1 MENNIKL
8 DTLTRD
14 LYQKLNSLY
23 SNSYLVFSLNP
34 TRHTIKDHMTLIF
47 RGTYVNTEIVDNL
60 FTHREHV
67 FLKLIALGFTD
78 ITINIFDT
86 EYSGLSNDDEVK
98 TEYIN
103 LSNYSEDS
111 DHFLINEYSQITDGF
126 LQNLNDCK
134 IRIRYFNVNEL
145 SNEYSFNPGSY
156 DSLID
161 GTQFYIVK
169 NINWDSVK
177 KLFFLGKKDVSAG
190 VPSNRQW
197 ITTQEFNLCLFIN
210 GLSLTTWEKSD
221 IKRNMWILQG
231 NRLKDL
237 SVPDLFT
244 YIKNTNIDVK
254 KFTTSEKMYHNTFN
268 NYIKNAKVNELKEK
282 LNAIFESS
290 DLYYDIEILMEL
302 YIYISNSNIE
312 NDQLNLQSFFEL
324 VETLTTNDIFIHIF
338 NSKFM
343 YHIKKI
349 KNVIKRNHEN
359 ENNIYYTSPSDD
371 VFLEIYSAIIT
382 KIFQDNKDLLIIN
395 FHRFSSRIFKHYI
408 LNEEIL
414 KNLKN
419 EIISFMLYNS
429 IFNPIKFNNYLIK
442 KFSTSNEKM
451 IADKNKFFVKF
462 IELINSDN
470 LFSEKIYNANFY
482 KILTII
488 YNSISNNLDIGNK
501 VRLKASHLMKKDEKV
516 YNYIFDLLNDIK
528 IKDVN
533 EISDKVNQTKRNLNR
548 YNEYWDDIF
557 TESQKIIFKKIIS
570 GYHIRN
576 TGVRHMFNNFVSEL
590 WIELVKEQIKFE
602 EKELGNEKLEYM
614 SFNDQMVYKDNLRK
628 TVKNRMNSI
637 LYNRMQT
644 KTQTQMQTIADK
656 REFSTSVCNNIQTHM
671 QNAPDLRENN
681 VSNDSMQTHSKIAN
695 KKLQTSQTSLVVSY
709 LNRLKSLTFHSS
721 DSDRIIVQTDM
732 EYNWARILRDE
743 MMKKDHSDNLLYKE
757 VFKLNKFL
765 SILLKNKRAHHTLT
779 KCFPEILNEINSSE
793 YILLALSVV
802 LTYHNRASY
811 ATIVTKIG
819 VFVLYN
825 LYRLKYYSEFESYE
839 KFKLHYTNFDNEYS
853 SRLGKIFLQLFNLY
867 AIVIEEDFDKKTKQ
881 PTKIIINEIYV
892 KDLIECALV
901 QPFSLPMVAQPLKWS
916 DKSYGGFL
924 INGEQQNDITTGS
937 IKKHKHIIEEKEG
950 LYNAINTLNSIK
962 FRINNEL
969 LEFINS
975 DGQYLLLEDN
985 TKDTEIQQFI
995 TLKIASFAATKIL
1008 ASI

>member
-1 MENNIKL
+1 
-8 DTLTRD
+8 
-14 LYQKLNSLY
+14 
-23 SNSYLVFSLNP
+23 
-34 TRHTIKDHMTLIF
+34 
-47 RGTYVNTEIVDNL
+47 
-60 FTHREHV
+60 
-67 FLKLIALGFTD
+67 
-78 ITINIFDT
+78 
-86 EYSGLSNDDEVK
+86 
-98 TEYIN
+98 
-103 LSNYSEDS
+103 
-111 DHFLINEYSQITDGF
+111 
-126 LQNLNDCK
+126 
-134 IRIRYFNVNEL
+134 
-145 SNEYSFNPGSY
+145 
-156 DSLID
+156 
-161 GTQFYIVK
+161 
-169 NINWDSVK
+169 
-177 KLFFLGKKDVSAG
+177 
-190 VPSNRQW
+190 
-197 ITTQEFNLCLFIN
+197 
-210 GLSLTTWEKSD
+210 
-221 IKRNMWILQG
+221 
-231 NRLKDL
+231 
-237 SVPDLFT
+237 
-244 YIKNTNIDVK
+244 
-254 KFTTSEKMYHNTFN
+254 
-268 NYIKNAKVNELKEK
+268 
-282 LNAIFESS
+282 
-290 DLYYDIEILMEL
+290 
-302 YIYISNSNIE
+302 
-312 NDQLNLQSFFEL
+312 
-324 VETLTTNDIFIHIF
+324 
-338 NSKFM
+338 
-343 YHIKKI
+343 
-349 KNVIKRNHEN
+349 
-359 ENNIYYTSPSDD
+359 
-371 VFLEIYSAIIT
+371 
-382 KIFQDNKDLLIIN
+382 
-395 FHRFSSRIFKHYI
+395 
-408 LNEEIL
+408 
-414 KNLKN
+414 
-419 EIISFMLYNS
+419 
-429 IFNPIKFNNYLIK
+429 
-442 KFSTSNEKM
+442 
-451 IADKNKFFVKF
+451 
-462 IELINSDN
+462 
-470 LFSEKIYNANFY
+470 
-482 KILTII
+482 
-488 YNSISNNLDIGNK
+488 
-501 VRLKASHLMKKDEKV
+501 
-516 YNYIFDLLNDIK
+516 
-528 IKDVN
+528 
-533 EISDKVNQTKRNLNR
+533 
-548 YNEYWDDIF
+548 
-557 TESQKIIFKKIIS
+557 
-570 GYHIRN
+570 
-576 TGVRHMFNNFVSEL
+576 
-590 WIELVKEQIKFE
+590 
-602 EKELGNEKLEYM
+602 
-614 SFNDQMVYKDNLRK
+614 
-628 TVKNRMNSI
+628 MNSI